1 MKFEEIAIDFYA
13 DGEPNEL
20 VLTSAKSTDAI
31 GKLDETVNSFK
42 NPFAECDIW
51 LQGELLDIQGMID
64 AM

>member
-51 LQGELLDIQGMID
+51 L
-64 AM
+64 